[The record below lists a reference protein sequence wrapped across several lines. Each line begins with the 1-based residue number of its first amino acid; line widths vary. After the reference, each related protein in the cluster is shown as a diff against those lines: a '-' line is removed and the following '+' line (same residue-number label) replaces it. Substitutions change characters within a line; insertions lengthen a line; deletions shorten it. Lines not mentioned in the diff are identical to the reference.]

1 MSYKKLTFLF
11 TQIVLYKLHY
21 GSKLY
26 TEVVD
31 RTKMIN
37 LYALELL
44 DEVRKNYS
52 RIVCASVFQYA
63 FSEFRIKESFSVE
76 LTKLYRWAV
85 AVCEM
90 FRFSSFRSGRI

>member
-1 MSYKKLTFLF
+1 MSEDVSYKKLFFLF

-31 RTKMIN
+31 RTKMRT

-44 DEVRKNYS
+44 VEARKNYS
-52 RIVCASVFQYA
+52 RILLAHTHTVCQCGYLQNF
-63 FSEFRIKESFSVE
+63 E
-76 LTKLYRWAV
+76 
-85 AVCEM
+85 
-90 FRFSSFRSGRI
+90 